1 MRKSLW
7 LVLLV
12 LVALGAGLGPFHHH
26 LNDRDCG
33 ICKVTTAAGHAPDV
47 ISAAGGPV
55 CIPASFSMPARLA
68 PEFSRLSPAPARA
81 PPASGLTA
89 AL

>member
-33 ICKVTTAAGHAPDV
+33 ICKVTTTAGHAPEV
-47 ISAAGGPV
+47 VSVAQGWV
-55 CIPASFSMPARLA
+55 SLPASFAPPACLG
-68 PEFSRLSPAPARA
+68 PEFPQLSPVPARA
-81 PPASGLTA
+81 PPASGSATTV
-89 AL
+89 